1 MMRPLAP
8 VLTALALAAGLNAV
22 ARPALAVGESCR
34 GVPATIAASG
44 VLRVDGT
51 EGNDVIVADNVNA
64 VHAQGGDDLICV
76 TGSVFAFVDADA
88 GNDVVD
94 ASSRAGRTT
103 ALLGDGDDT
112 YLGSAA
118 VDDVRTGTVSR
129 ADLGRDV
136 VDAGPAGAEL
146 DFVTSG
152 WAGSP
157 NPDEII
163 GGWTSL
169 DWAGTPAPTSVAQ
182 AGRGSTFAL
191 DGGRVTTLRIDI
203 PARTLT
209 TSGTGPALTLRGFT
223 VFSLRAPRDLERFTF
238 HGSNRDES
246 LFVPGAGLAIVRAAM
261 GGGDDTMQVG
271 TYAKGSSL
279 SGGHGRDLLDVRA
292 TAHLDLDLR
301 KETLTKRSGRRI
313 VNYEVSSFEDAFVR
327 GTTARLVGTN
337 GPNKLST
344 DACSTWT
351 EGLGGRDRLTA
362 FNTGFDQAGDKCKR
376 QSKVTARL
384 SGGPGNDTL
393 KGSNAKDLLIGGPGR
408 DRADGDL
415 GRDICDA
422 EVRRNCEVRR

>member
-1 MMRPLAP
+1 MRLLAR
-8 VLTALALAAGLNAV
+8 VLTALALAAGLPAV
-22 ARPALAVGESCR
+22 ATPAHAAGETCQ

-64 VHAQGGDDLICV
+64 VYALGSDDLICV
-76 TGSVFAFVDADA
+76 TGSVFAFVDAGA

-103 ALLGDGDDT
+103 TLLGDGDDT

-129 ADLGRDV
+129 ADFGRDV

-152 WAGSP
+152 RVGSP

-163 GGWTSL
+163 GGWMSL
-169 DWAGTPAPTSVAQ
+169 DWAGTPTRASVAQ

-191 DGGRVTTLRIDI
+191 DGGRVTTLRIDV
-203 PARTLT
+203 PARMLS

-223 VFSLRAPRDLERFTF
+223 MFSLRAPRDLERFTF
-238 HGSNRDES
+238 RGSNRDES
-246 LFVPGAGLAIVRAAM
+246 LFVPGAGRAIVLAAM

-292 TAHLDLDLR
+292 TAHLHLDLR
-301 KETLTKRSGRRI
+301 KETLTKRSGRR
-313 VNYEVSSFEDAFVR
+313 VVTHEVSSFEDAFVR
-327 GTTARLVGTN
+327 ATTARLAGTN

-351 EGLGGRDRLTA
+351 EGLGGHDRLTA
-362 FNTGFDQAGDKCKR
+362 FNTDFDQAGDKCKR
-376 QSKVTARL
+376 QGKVTARL

-393 KGSNAKDLLIGGPGR
+393 KGSKAKDLLIGGPGR

-415 GRDICDA
+415 GRDVCDA